1 MIYKWNIL
9 KKDFAKEII
18 LLYLTGCEEM
28 KNKSLEIFDPR
39 DQKRRMYIDL
49 YVPEKDKMKYC
60 PGSCVLGA
68 LFSGIMEMRGSIIE
82 IDKDEMMNLVMPI
95 PKNDLVPLWDKLKHF
110 EIEKGTL
117 KIRSLD
123 TEDLIK
129 ELQNEEKDFLLT

>member
-28 KNKSLEIFDPR
+28 KNKSLEIFDPK

-49 YVPEKDKMKYC
+49 YVPEKDKMEYC
-60 PGSCVLGA
+60 PGSCFLGA

-82 IDKDEMMNLVMPI
+82 INKDDMMNLVMPI

-110 EIEKGTL
+110 EIEKETL

-129 ELQNEEKDFLLT
+129 ELQNEEKDFLLA

>member
-39 DQKRRMYIDL
+39 DQNRRMYIDL
-49 YVPEKDKMKYC
+49 YVSRKDKMEYC
-60 PGSCVLGA
+60 PGSAFLDT
-68 LFSGIMEMRGSIIE
+68 LFSGIIEMRGSVIE
-82 IDKDEMMNLVMPI
+82 INKDSMVNRFIPI
-95 PKNDLVPLWDKLKHF
+95 PKNDLSALWDKLKYL
-110 EIEKGTL
+110 EIEKGIL
-117 KIRSLD
+117 KVRSLD

-129 ELQNEEKDFLLT
+129 ELQNKEKDFLLA

>member
-39 DQKRRMYIDL
+39 DQNRRMYIDL
-49 YVPEKDKMKYC
+49 YISEKDKMEYC
-60 PGSCVLGA
+60 PGSSFLGA

-82 IDKDEMMNLVMPI
+82 IDKDNMMNLIMPI

-110 EIEKGTL
+110 EIEKGIL

-129 ELQNEEKDFLLT
+129 ELQNKEKDFLLA